1 MILAVETKDG
11 GLQVLNVPELINNGT
26 RVK

>member
-11 GLQVLNVPELINNGT
+11 SLEVLNVPDSVNNGT